1 MAIAAKPAQPNC
13 LILDWLC
20 IAFDSRSITKQPAPS
35 AESASRTSGLLT
47 APFAAQSNTFR
58 RPCDSIDNKMAQFA
72 DIFSTRPV
80 LADGAMGTVLYARG
94 VFINRCYD
102 ELNLSDPN
110 LILSIHEDYLQAG
123 AEILETNTFGAN
135 RFRLTRHGLAS
146 KVAEINAA
154 GVKLARQAVD
164 HLQEKQAGTA
174 YVAGSIGPLG
184 VRLEPLGKTGLD
196 EARDAFAEQIRA
208 LADAGVD
215 MLIIETMPALNE
227 AREALLAAEET
238 APQLPV
244 LVMVTVDDE
253 SNCLDGSSP
262 QQAAALLTEWG
273 ADAIGVNCSTGPST
287 VLTAIE
293 AMRSATTLPLAA
305 MPNAGMPRAIE
316 GRNIYLC
323 SPEYMASFARK
334 AIAAGAQIVGGCCGT
349 TPNHIRAMRSAMR
362 AIDAQARV
370 SDGGKH
376 AEIST
381 ETPPAPLGQRSRI
394 GSLVEQGG
402 FVTLVEIVPPKG
414 IDCSK
419 EIEGARLLAQLGVH
433 AINVPDSP
441 RASARMSAQSLCIQ
455 IQQHTGIETILH
467 YTCRDRNVLSIQ
479 SDLLGASS
487 IGLRNILCL
496 TGDPPKLGNYP
507 DATAVF
513 DVDAIGLVNIV
524 RRLNHGLDIGSNSI
538 AASTN
543 FTIGVAANPGV
554 PDIEHEL
561 RRFAYKVEAGAEYS
575 ITQPVFDLRLLEEF
589 LNRIESFRIPVIAG
603 IWPLT
608 SLRNAEFMK
617 NDLRVSMPEEIMLRM
632 AQADTPDAARKE
644 GILIAQ
650 EMLEAVRPMVQG
662 VQVSAPFG
670 RYTAAAEVIASV
682 LPQAASLT
690 E

>member
-1 MAIAAKPAQPNC
+1 
-13 LILDWLC
+13 
-20 IAFDSRSITKQPAPS
+20 
-35 AESASRTSGLLT
+35 
-47 APFAAQSNTFR
+47 
-58 RPCDSIDNKMAQFA
+58 MAQFA
-72 DIFSTRPV
+72 DIFSNRPV

-94 VFINRCYD
+94 IFINRCYD

-110 LILSIHEDYLQAG
+110 LILSIHEEYLQAG

-135 RFRLTRHGLAS
+135 RFRLTRHGLSS
-146 KVAEINAA
+146 KVADINAA
-154 GVKLARQAVD
+154 GVRLARQAVE
-164 HLQEKQAGTA
+164 HLKEKQAGTA

-184 VRLEPLGKTGLD
+184 VRLEPLGKTGLE
-196 EARDAFAEQIRA
+196 EARAAFAEQIRA

-215 MLIIETMPALNE
+215 LLIIETMPALNE
-227 AREALLAAEET
+227 AREALLAAQET
-238 APQLPV
+238 APNLPV
-244 LVMVTVDDE
+244 LVMVTVDDD

-273 ADAIGVNCSTGPST
+273 AGAIGVNCSTGPST

-293 AMRSATTLPLAA
+293 AMRTFTTLPLAA

-370 SDGGKH
+370 ADGGKH

-381 ETPPAPLGQRSRI
+381 ETPPAPLGQRSHI

-487 IGLRNILCL
+487 IGLKNILCL

-538 AASTN
+538 SASTN

-561 RRFAYKVEAGAEYS
+561 RRFAYKVEAGAEYA

-632 AQADTPDAARKE
+632 AQVTTPDAARKE

-670 RYTAAAEVIASV
+670 RYIAAAEVIASV
-682 LPQAASLT
+682 LPKGDLGEPAA
-690 E
+690 

>member
-1 MAIAAKPAQPNC
+1 MP
-13 LILDWLC
+13 
-20 IAFDSRSITKQPAPS
+20 
-35 AESASRTSGLLT
+35 
-47 APFAAQSNTFR
+47 
-58 RPCDSIDNKMAQFA
+58 QFA
-72 DIFSTRPV
+72 DLFANRPV

-123 AEILETNTFGAN
+123 AEIIETNTFGAN

-146 KVAEINAA
+146 KVVEINAA
-154 GVKLARQAVD
+154 GVRLARQAVD
-164 HLQEKQAGTA
+164 HFKEKQAGTA

-196 EARDAFAEQIRA
+196 EARAAFAEQIQA
-208 LADAGVD
+208 LAEAGVD
-215 MLIIETMPALNE
+215 LLIIETMPALNE

-238 APQLPV
+238 APNLPV

-262 QQAAALLTEWG
+262 EQAAALLTEWG
-273 ADAIGVNCSTGPST
+273 AGAIGVNCSTGPST
-287 VLTAIE
+287 VLTALE
-293 AMRSATTLPLAA
+293 CMRAATDLPLAA

-334 AIAAGAQIVGGCCGT
+334 AIAAGTQIVGGCCGT
-349 TPNHIRAMRSAMR
+349 TPNHTRAMRSAMR

-370 SDGGKH
+370 TDGGKH

-381 ETPPAPLGQRSRI
+381 ETPPAPLAERSRI
-394 GSLVEQGG
+394 GSLIQENQ

-414 IDCSK
+414 INCTK

-487 IGLRNILCL
+487 IGLKNILCL

-524 RRLNHGLDIGSNSI
+524 RRLNHGLDIGANSI
-538 AASTN
+538 GASTN

-561 RRFAYKVEAGAEYS
+561 RRFAFKVEAGAEYA

-589 LNRIESFRIPVIAG
+589 LNRIESYRIPVIAG

-644 GILIAQ
+644 GIRIAQ
-650 EMLEAVRPMVQG
+650 EMLESVRGMVQG

-682 LPQAASLT
+682 LPPAS
-690 E
+690 